1 MKAEFDIV
9 VISNSPGE
17 LSALA
22 RPAIEKLH
30 QQIPRA
36 RIILVLTPCQYASG
50 MEVTYA
56 NTIHGVTRIVTPKEY
71 RQWLLFNKKPIGTRF
86 NPKGIVIFLGGD
98 LFHAATIARK
108 LRFKALAYVL
118 DRVGWKRS
126 FSKFLVPDEKT
137 LKKFKR
143 LGIPDKKLKVIGDL
157 MTDSIHASGKK
168 EVVFENN
175 NLKPEKKTVTF
186 LPGSRA
192 FQLDFMLP
200 FYLEVINQ
208 LARKTKRLQFV
219 ISVSPFTVID
229 DLAKYLK
236 TKGKLIIEGGLNYI
250 ETSLGVRILISK
262 DANYATIDIADLCV
276 TIPGTNTAQVA
287 AMGKPMLVVF
297 PLNKTEAIPMEGL
310 LSLITWIPILGKLIK
325 KLVAHIVNENTD
337 YFALPN
343 QRAGQEIV
351 PEMRGILK
359 ADDVA
364 NKILDMVQNP
374 DFLDRMS
381 TVLKDLMGK
390 KGAALNLVNEV
401 KALIREEVST
411 K

>member
-30 QQIPRA
+30 QQLPRA

-50 MEVTYA
+50 KEIAYA
-56 NTIHGVTRIVTPKEY
+56 NTIHGIARIITPKEY
-71 RQWLLFNKKPIGTRF
+71 KQWLLFNKKPIGTRF

-98 LFHAATIARK
+98 LFHAVSIARK
-108 LRFKALAYVL
+108 LRFKALAYVS
-118 DRVGWKRS
+118 DRIGWKRR
-126 FSKFLVPDEKT
+126 FAKFLVPDEKN
-137 LKKFKR
+137 LIKFKR
-143 LGIPDKKLKVIGDL
+143 LGIPLKKLKVIGDL
-157 MTDSIHASGKK
+157 MADSIHAK
-168 EVVFENN
+168 EKREVIFERN
-175 NLKPEKKTVTF
+175 NLSPEKKTLVF

-200 FYLEVINQ
+200 FYLETINL
-208 LARKTKRLQFV
+208 LARQTKRLQYV

-236 TKGKLIIEGGLNYI
+236 NKGRLVIESGLNYI
-250 ETSLGVRILISK
+250 ETTPGVRILISK
-262 DANYATIDIADLCV
+262 DANYDTISIADLCV

-287 AMGKPMLVVF
+287 TLGKPMLMVF
-297 PLNKTEAIPMEGL
+297 PLNKPDAIPMEGL
-310 LSLITWIPILGKLIK
+310 LGILTYIPILSKLIK
-325 KLVAHIVNENTD
+325 RLVAHFVNENTD
-337 YFALPN
+337 FFALPN

-359 ADDVA
+359 EEEVA
-364 NKILDMVQNP
+364 KKVLEMVQNHG
-374 DFLDRMS
+374 FLDRMS
-381 TVLKDLMGK
+381 SVLKGLMGK